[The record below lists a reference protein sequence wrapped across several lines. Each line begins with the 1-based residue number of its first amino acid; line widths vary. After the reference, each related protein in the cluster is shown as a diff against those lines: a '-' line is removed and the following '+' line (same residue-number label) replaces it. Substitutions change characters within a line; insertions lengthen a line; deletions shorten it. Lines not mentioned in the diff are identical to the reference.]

1 MMSGASSTP
10 YSCLILN
17 GLGHAWYRC
26 LPSLPAIARALT
38 LKYYHLFWFFCWR
51 LQGVQVSMP
60 RQRPPQT
67 GPSTPRRN
75 PYPFY
80 SPVMKKKRI
89 CHLLQYRLLSLQFE
103 LHVQSIY
110 VLCVSCCFCGR
121 EKYANLAVSSWGS
134 ACRSGRTGSPPR
146 APRSYVFL
154 VGISFSR

>member
-1 MMSGASSTP
+1 
-10 YSCLILN
+10 
-17 GLGHAWYRC
+17 
-26 LPSLPAIARALT
+26 
-38 LKYYHLFWFFCWR
+38 
-51 LQGVQVSMP
+51 MP

-67 GPSTPRRN
+67 GPWTPRQN

-89 CHLLQYRLLSLQFE
+89 CHLLQYPLLSLQFE
-103 LHVQSIY
+103 LHAQSIY

-134 ACRSGRTGSPPR
+134 AFRSGRTGSPPR